1 MICYRH
7 HRTRVSCD
15 MVVLKLTVDKI
26 RENDRIIDETH
37 TDHEQENLK
46 GLTRCILKRWPRI
59 ENSVVGLGCVFYL
72 AKNVNH
78 ITS

>member
-26 RENDRIIDETH
+26 RKNDRIIDETH

-46 GLTRCILKRWPRI
+46 GLTRCILKR
-59 ENSVVGLGCVFYL
+59 
-72 AKNVNH
+72 
-78 ITS
+78 